1 MLRNSRPYCAKMV
14 PAQTTGRMPAS
25 LKYGN
30 NCLLLFL
37 LLTASLFIA
46 GCGNRTVS
54 LDGSGQPPFNIGSGE
69 GNLVSE
75 QLVTTYPT
83 VSNSTQT
90 GLDSFYTQTICPS
103 TLTAQNCATNEES
116 LNTAEFGNFD
126 VTADP
131 IANNSLGIKLVDA
144 VKIDY
149 TAMNVD
155 QTPVTV
161 SGGIA
166 IPEIAPASIKG
177 IILYFHG
184 TTVQRT
190 NVPSNFLATTAA
202 TYTDGTLLA
211 AVWASQGYIVVM
223 PDYIGLGDDTAHIHP
238 YVVYPAQNAQT
249 GLAMLN
255 AARSVLTTKY
265 QITANLPLYITGY
278 SEGGAYAL
286 EAAHLMQDNPKYAST
301 FNVQLK
307 AALPLSGFFDL
318 SGTGLSYLFYNMNP
332 GDNSNPY
339 YAYSPLTSIASKPY
353 LSAYLTLSFANY
365 AGIAP
370 TAILASSFYNYPCST
385 SPCNNL
391 DQLYFTNPQYSG
403 YDTTAITLAD
413 AQAENAGW
421 TVYTD
426 NAITP
431 LLTPAYA
438 TALMQK
444 DTTNALYKQVLSADT
459 YKFTPHFPV
468 ALLSLQQDSVVTRV
482 NSDVAYTYFKQQNSK
497 GLYQE
502 ILVPNS
508 DFMISDGE
516 YLPNE
521 EVDHITEMP
530 FMSLLILNQIN
541 TIQ

>member
-1 MLRNSRPYCAKMV
+1 MLPEPKRDRDKM
-14 PAQTTGRMPAS
+14 MPAEATRRVHES
-25 LKYGN
+25 LKNRN
-30 NCLLLFL
+30 NFALPLL
-37 LLTASLFIA
+37 LLTVALIAA
-46 GCGNRTVS
+46 GCGNQTAS
-54 LDGSGQPPFNIGSGE
+54 LGDSGQPPFNTGSGE
-69 GNLVSE
+69 GNLVNE
-75 QLVTTYPT
+75 QLVMTYPT
-83 VSNSTQT
+83 GSAAMQT
-90 GLDSFYTQTICPS
+90 GLDTFYTQTICPS
-103 TLTAQNCATNEES
+103 TLTTQNCATNKAS

-149 TAMNVD
+149 TAINVD

-166 IPEIAPASIKG
+166 IPEITAASIKG

-190 NVPSNFLATTAA
+190 NVPSNFLATTAS

-223 PDYIGLGDDTAHIHP
+223 PDYIGLGDD
-238 YVVYPAQNAQT
+238 
-249 GLAMLN
+249 GLAMMS
-255 AARSVLTTKY
+255 AARSVLSSKY

-286 EAAHLMQDNPKYAST
+286 EAAHLMQSNPNYAST
-301 FNVQLK
+301 LNVQLK

-332 GDNSNPY
+332 NDNSNPY

-365 AGIAP
+365 SGIAP
-370 TAILASSFYNYPCST
+370 TDILASSFYNYPCSN
-385 SPCNNL
+385 SPCSNL
-391 DQLYFTNPQYSG
+391 DNLYFTDPQYSG

-421 TVYTD
+421 GIFTN
-426 NAITP
+426 NAVTP
-431 LLTPAYA
+431 LLSSAYA
-438 TALMQK
+438 TALMEK
-444 DTTNALYKQVLSADT
+444 DTTNPLYKQLLSADT
-459 YKFTPHFPV
+459 YQFTPQFPV
-468 ALLSLQQDSVVTRV
+468 TLLSLQQDSVVTRV
-482 NSDVAYTYFKQQNSK
+482 NSDVAYAYFMQQNSK
-497 GLYQE
+497 GDYRLHD
-502 ILVPNS
+502 LRW
-508 DFMISDGE
+508 
-516 YLPNE
+516 
-521 EVDHITEMP
+521 
-530 FMSLLILNQIN
+530 
-541 TIQ
+541 